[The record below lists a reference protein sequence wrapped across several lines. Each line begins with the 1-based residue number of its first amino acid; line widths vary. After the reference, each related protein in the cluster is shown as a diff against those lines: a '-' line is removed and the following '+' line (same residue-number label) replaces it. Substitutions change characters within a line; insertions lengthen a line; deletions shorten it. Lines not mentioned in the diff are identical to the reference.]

1 VDRALASFY
10 GRARSIPDRWET
22 KMLRKISFCAAA
34 GLWLA
39 FVGAAVAADISQLAK
54 MTGPDRERI
63 LHDGA
68 RKEGKVVLYSAMI
81 ENQALRPIKAAFTA
95 KYPFLEV
102 EFWRADTRDLINKT
116 LAEVRSRSVVV
127 DVVEGGGVSQS
138 LIRAGVAQEFSL
150 PGAAALPRAFVDPM
164 WVATRVSYFGPAINT
179 RMVSDDEAPKNYQ
192 DLLDPKWKG
201 KIAWA
206 ANTET
211 GGAMMFISFIRSW
224 LGEQKGEEY
233 LTQLAK
239 QDIANLSGSPRE
251 VVNKLIAGEYPLA
264 LNIFLHHPL
273 ISAQK
278 GAPVAPLLLD
288 PVLGNA
294 SVMVLL
300 KNAPRPHAALLLMD
314 YLVSEEGQKVI
325 RDADYFPANPS
336 VAVEASVASIIP
348 ANSNKTLKF
357 ISEEELFADRAKSIV
372 LQKNLFQR
380 R

>member
-1 VDRALASFY
+1 
-10 GRARSIPDRWET
+10 
-22 KMLRKISFCAAA
+22 MLRQISICAAA

-39 FVGAAVAADISQLAK
+39 AVGSAFAADIAQLAK
-54 MTGPDRERI
+54 LTGSDRERV
-63 LHDGA
+63 LLEGA

-81 ENQALRPIKAAFTA
+81 ENQALRPLKAAFTA
-95 KYPFLEV
+95 KYSFLDV

-150 PGAAALPRAFVDPM
+150 PGAAVLPKAFVDPM

-179 RMVSDDEAPKNYQ
+179 RMVSADEAPKNYQ

-211 GGAMMFISFIRSW
+211 GGAMMFITFIKKW
-224 LGEQKGEEY
+224 MGEQKAEEY
-233 LTQLAK
+233 LAQLAR
-239 QDIANLSGSPRE
+239 QEIANLPGSPRE

-278 GAPVAPLLLD
+278 GAPVAPLLMD

-294 SVMVLL
+294 SVMVLV
-300 KNAPRPHAALLLMD
+300 KNAPHPHAALLLMD
-314 YLVSEEGQKVI
+314 YLVSDEGQKVI

-336 VAVEASVASIIP
+336 VAVDANVSSIIP
-348 ANSNKTLKF
+348 ANSNKTLQF
-357 ISEEELFADRAKSIV
+357 VSEEELFADRAKSIA
-372 LQKNLFQR
+372 LQKKLFQR

>member
-1 VDRALASFY
+1 
-10 GRARSIPDRWET
+10 
-22 KMLRKISFCAAA
+22 MLHLKSLCAAA
-34 GLWLA
+34 GV
-39 FVGAAVAADISQLAK
+39 FVSLVAATHAADISTLAK
-54 MTGPDRERI
+54 LSGPDRERVLI
-63 LHDGA
+63 EGA

-81 ENQALRPIKAAFTA
+81 ENQALRPLKAAFIA
-95 KYPFLEV
+95 KYPFLDA

-127 DVVEGGGVSQS
+127 DVVEGGGVSQT
-138 LIRAGVAQEFSL
+138 LLRAGVLQEFTL
-150 PGAAALPRAFVDPM
+150 PGAVNLPKDFVNPH

-179 RMVSDDEAPKNYQ
+179 RLVGANEAPKTYE

-224 LGEQKGEEY
+224 MGEKKGEEY
-233 LTQLAK
+233 LTQLAR

-264 LNIFLHHPL
+264 LNIFLHHPV

-278 GAPVAPLLLD
+278 GAPVAPLMLD

-300 KNAPRPHAALLLMD
+300 KSAPNPHAALLLMD
-314 YLVSEEGQKVI
+314 FLVSEEGQKVI
-325 RDADYFPANPS
+325 RDADYFPATPS
-336 VAVEASVASIIP
+336 VEVEASVAGIIP
-348 ANSNKTLKF
+348 AKNNKQLQF
-357 ISEEELFADRAKSIV
+357 ISEEDLFADRSKAIA
-372 LQKNLFQR
+372 LQKKLFQR

>member
-1 VDRALASFY
+1 MKRLTW
-10 GRARSIPDRWET
+10 I
-22 KMLRKISFCAAA
+22 CAAA
-34 GLWLA
+34 VVSFALA
-39 FVGAAVAADISQLAK
+39 GSAIASTIADLAK
-54 MTGPDRERI
+54 LAGPDRERV
-63 LHDGA
+63 LVEGA

-81 ENQALRPIKAAFTA
+81 ENQALRPLKAAFTA
-95 KYPFLEV
+95 KYPFLEA

-116 LAEVRSRSVVV
+116 LAEVRARSVMV

-138 LIRAGVAQEFSL
+138 LMRAGVTQEFRL
-150 PGAAALPRAFVDPM
+150 PGAAALPKEFVNPM

-179 RMVSDDEAPKNYQ
+179 RLVPPDEAPRSYE

-211 GGAMMFISFIRSW
+211 GGAMMFISFIRAW
-224 LGEQKGEEY
+224 MGERKAEDYLGR
-233 LTQLAK
+233 LAK

-264 LNIFLHHPL
+264 LNIFLHHPV

-278 GAPVAPLLLD
+278 GAPVAPLMID

-300 KNAPRPHAALLLMD
+300 KNAPHPHAALLLMD
-314 YLVSEEGQKVI
+314 FLVSEEGQKVI
-325 RDADYFPANPS
+325 RDADYFPANP
-336 VAVEASVASIIP
+336 AIDVEASVSRIIP
-348 ANSNKTLKF
+348 ANNNMALKF
-357 ISEEELFADRAKSIV
+357 LSEEDLFEGRSASIA
-372 LQKNLFQR
+372 LQKKFFQR

>member
-1 VDRALASFY
+1 
-10 GRARSIPDRWET
+10 
-22 KMLRKISFCAAA
+22 MLHLKSLCAAA
-34 GLWLA
+34 GL
-39 FVGAAVAADISQLAK
+39 FVSFVAATQAADISTLAK
-54 MTGPDRERI
+54 LSGPDRERI
-63 LHDGA
+63 LIEGA

-81 ENQALRPIKAAFTA
+81 ENQALRPLKAAFAA
-95 KYPFLEV
+95 KYPFIEA

-127 DVVEGGGVSQS
+127 DVVEGGGVSQT
-138 LIRAGVAQEFSL
+138 LLRAGVLQEFTL
-150 PGAAALPRAFVDPM
+150 PGAVNLPKDFVNPY
-164 WVATRVSYFGPAINT
+164 WIAPRVSYFGPAINT
-179 RMVSDDEAPKNYQ
+179 RLVSASEAPKTYE

-224 LGEQKGEEY
+224 MGEKKGEEY
-233 LTQLAK
+233 LTQLAR

-264 LNIFLHHPL
+264 LNIFLHHPV

-278 GAPVAPLLLD
+278 GAPVAPLMLD

-300 KNAPRPHAALLLMD
+300 KSAPNPHAALLLMD
-314 YLVSEEGQKVI
+314 FLVSEEGQKVI
-325 RDADYFPANPS
+325 RDADYFPATPS
-336 VAVEASVASIIP
+336 VEVEASVAGIIP
-348 ANSNKTLKF
+348 AKNNKQLQF
-357 ISEEELFADRAKSIV
+357 ISEEDLFADRSKAIA
-372 LQKNLFQR
+372 LQKKLFQR

>member
-1 VDRALASFY
+1 
-10 GRARSIPDRWET
+10 
-22 KMLRKISFCAAA
+22 MLRVSSICVGVAFC
-34 GLWLA
+34 LA
-39 FVGAAVAADISQLAK
+39 IVASPLAADVAQLAK
-54 MTGPDRERI
+54 LTGPDRERI
-63 LHDGA
+63 LVEGA

-81 ENQALRPIKAAFTA
+81 ENQALRPLKAAFVA
-95 KYPFLEV
+95 KYPFLEA

-150 PGAAALPRAFVDPM
+150 PGAANLPKEFVSPM

-179 RMVSDDEAPKNYQ
+179 RMVSAEEAPKTYQ
-192 DLLDPKWKG
+192 DLLDPRWKG

-224 LGEQKGEEY
+224 LGEQKGEEF
-233 LTQLAK
+233 LTQLAR

-251 VVNKLIAGEYPLA
+251 VVNKVIAGEYPLA
-264 LNIFLHHPL
+264 LNVFLHHPA
-273 ISAQK
+273 ISALK
-278 GAPVAPLLLD
+278 GAPVAPLMMD

-294 SVMVLL
+294 SVMVLV
-300 KNAPRPHAALLLMD
+300 KNAPHPHAALLLMD
-314 YLVSEEGQKVI
+314 FLVSDEGQKVI
-325 RDADYFPANPS
+325 RDADYFPVNPTIE
-336 VAVEASVASIIP
+336 VEATVSRIIP
-348 ANSNKTLKF
+348 SNNNMTLKF
-357 ISEEELFADRAKSIV
+357 LSEEDLFADRAKSIA
-372 LQKNLFQR
+372 LQKKLFQR

>member
-1 VDRALASFY
+1 
-10 GRARSIPDRWET
+10 
-22 KMLRKISFCAAA
+22 
-34 GLWLA
+34 
-39 FVGAAVAADISQLAK
+39 
-54 MTGPDRERI
+54 
-63 LHDGA
+63 
-68 RKEGKVVLYSAMI
+68 
-81 ENQALRPIKAAFTA
+81 
-95 KYPFLEV
+95 
-102 EFWRADTRDLINKT
+102 
-116 LAEVRSRSVVV
+116 
-127 DVVEGGGVSQS
+127 
-138 LIRAGVAQEFSL
+138 
-150 PGAAALPRAFVDPM
+150 M

-224 LGEQKGEEY
+224 LGEQKGEDY

>member
-1 VDRALASFY
+1 
-10 GRARSIPDRWET
+10 
-22 KMLRKISFCAAA
+22 
-34 GLWLA
+34 
-39 FVGAAVAADISQLAK
+39 
-54 MTGPDRERI
+54 
-63 LHDGA
+63 
-68 RKEGKVVLYSAMI
+68 
-81 ENQALRPIKAAFTA
+81 
-95 KYPFLEV
+95 
-102 EFWRADTRDLINKT
+102 
-116 LAEVRSRSVVV
+116 
-127 DVVEGGGVSQS
+127 
-138 LIRAGVAQEFSL
+138 
-150 PGAAALPRAFVDPM
+150 
-164 WVATRVSYFGPAINT
+164 
-179 RMVSDDEAPKNYQ
+179 
-192 DLLDPKWKG
+192 
-201 KIAWA
+201 
-206 ANTET
+206 
-211 GGAMMFISFIRSW
+211 MMFISFIRSW

-239 QDIANLSGSPRE
+239 QEIANLSGSPRE

-278 GAPVAPLLLD
+278 GAPVAPLLID

-294 SVMVLL
+294 SVMVLV

-357 ISEEELFADRAKSIV
+357 ISEEELFADRAKSIA
-372 LQKNLFQR
+372 LQKKLFQR